1 MGVIW
6 RVQGEGGGGAYLV
19 QLHHVKD
26 LGCDLVAA
34 VFLDELIQV
43 LLSSAG
49 NDKLGAVLDHL
60 GGERLADAGGGTD
73 DEDFL
78 VGKRHDD

>member
-1 MGVIW
+1 MDGT
-6 RVQGEGGGGAYLV
+6 GGRRGAAYLV

-78 VGKRHDD
+78 VGKRHGD